1 MCKIRRV
8 TIPILVGRA
17 IQLDNSLGGSPTML
31 NLPLDDLRAA
41 WIVGVTD
48 YNGKQMKRTRIK
60 IDDNIY
66 IATIP
71 PDKVLELM
79 ELGDNKQK
87 VGFKN
92 K

>member
-1 MCKIRRV
+1 MCKIKRI

-17 IQLDNSLGGSPTML
+17 IQLDNSFGGSPTIL

-41 WIVGVTD
+41 WIVGVAD
-48 YNGKQMKRTRIK
+48 DNGKQMKRTRIK